1 MRVGLLIALVFA
13 SLAWPP
19 SASKA
24 ELAQEPSACSLRSN
38 FDFLRDLVFT
48 SAATIVPGKS
58 APLNDLKRAVTA
70 QGVDVR
76 AVSYDPAT
84 GRIECSMTLRLS
96 LPVSSRGFFGGA
108 TEISAPVQYWAE
120 PADGGGFSVV
130 TRGLGVLS
138 ARVADAARRFP
149 QTPDFAL
156 SPQIPKPAQ
165 RSEALPTPVIPK
177 RLLHPGFDCAN
188 ASSRTELMICDSEA
202 LAETDR
208 LLAERYFAAR
218 KNMRP
223 SGRRQLLVGQR
234 AFLARRDRC
243 DTEACLVGLYM
254 ARKAELDPYPVAAK
268 RHAN

>member
-1 MRVGLLIALVFA
+1 MRVGLPIAVMFA
-13 SLAWPP
+13 SLIWPL
-19 SASKA
+19 S
-24 ELAQEPSACSLRSN
+24 ELKSEQPQEPSACSLRSN

-48 SAATIVPGKS
+48 SAATVVPARS
-58 APLNDLKRAVTA
+58 APLNDLKRAVAA

-76 AVSYDPAT
+76 AVGYDPAT

-96 LPVSSRGFFGGA
+96 LPVSSRGFFGGVA
-108 TEISAPVQYWAE
+108 EISAPVQYWAE
-120 PADGGGFSVV
+120 PADGGGYSVV

-138 ARVADAARRFP
+138 AKIADAARRFP
-149 QTPDFAL
+149 QTPDFDL
-156 SPQIPKPAQ
+156 SPQKPMPAQ
-165 RSEALPTPVIPK
+165 RSEALPPPAIPK

-208 LLAERYFAAR
+208 LLAKRYFAAR
-218 KNMRP
+218 ENMRP
-223 SGRRQLLVGQR
+223 SARRQLLVGQR

-254 ARKAELDPYPVAAK
+254 ARKAELD
-268 RHAN
+268 R